1 MIHSLLIGL
10 VTGLRSMSPLA
21 IVCEA
26 ARRDLLPPNGA
37 PAIIGTPLVAGG
49 MGAMA
54 LGELAGDKW
63 DKAPDRIVPL
73 GLLARIITG
82 GVAAA
87 ALAPPEQRGQ
97 AVALGVAGAVIGG
110 YIGFDLRMRALRR
123 YGQTPS
129 GVVEDVIA
137 IGSALAIVG
146 DATRREGR
154 HRR

>member
-26 ARRDLLPPNGA
+26 ARRDLLPRNGA
-37 PAIIGTPLVAGG
+37 PEIIGTPLVAGG
-49 MGAMA
+49 MGALA
-54 LGELAGDKW
+54 VGELAGDKW

-73 GLLARIITG
+73 GLLARIITS
-82 GVAAA
+82 GVAAS
-87 ALAPPEQRGQ
+87 ALAPPERRTA
-97 AVALGVAGAVIGG
+97 AVALGVAGAVVGG
-110 YIGFDLRMRALRR
+110 YVGFALRMRALRR

-129 GVVEDVIA
+129 GVVEDIIA

-146 DATRREGR
+146 DATRRR
-154 HRR
+154 